1 MKLLAYDA
9 LRPEKGINYSRP
21 QIWRKVKDGSFP
33 RPIKVGAGRS
43 AWVDSEID
51 AWIGQRMAARD
62 QQKVA

>member
-1 MKLLAYDA
+1 MKLLPYDE
-9 LRPEKGINYSRP
+9 LRPKKGISYSRP

-51 AWIGQRMAARD
+51 AWIEQRMAARD
-62 QQKVA
+62 HQDAT